1 MAAQPV
7 GFTAGLKAAED
18 RVACLQSAGD
28 VDAGSPVIAVEG
40 FLAELITDRW
50 FEMSCVLLVDK
61 ANDVSISVYTQATPV
76 EEQWI
81 NQIKDGTPPDYPL
94 RLVCFKGRVSSE
106 RV

>member
-18 RVACLQSAGD
+18 RVACLQNAGE
-28 VDAGSPVIAVEG
+28 VDIQMPVVAVEG
-40 FLAELITDRW
+40 FLAELSTDRW
-50 FEMSCVLLVDK
+50 FELSCVLLVDK
-61 ANDVSISVYTQATPV
+61 LNDISISTYTQATPL

-94 RLVCFKGRVSSE
+94 R
-106 RV
+106 

>member
-18 RVACLQSAGD
+18 RVACLQNAGD
-28 VDAGSPVIAVEG
+28 VDPLSPVIAVEG
-40 FLAELITDRW
+40 FLAELSTDRW

-61 ANDVSISVYTQATPV
+61 PNDISLSLYTQATPL

-81 NQIKDGTPPDYPL
+81 NLIKDGTPPDYPL
-94 RLVCFKGRVSSE
+94 RFVNLFDE
-106 RV
+106 FF